1 MFQLLHWR
9 FTAHLKR
16 QSVRLTSS
24 NYNEAYKRCKNKLN
38 KLIKTTKEEYF
49 KTKLSNAN
57 NSKESWQAI
66 NELLNKKPKTTHV
79 TQLNVDD
86 QVITGDTNI
95 ADCFNQYFSSI
106 GCKLSNNV
114 QNINVDPM
122 TFVTPTESS
131 FHFSC
136 ISVQETF
143 DALNQLNLRKS
154 PGLDGI
160 SVRLLKDTSD
170 VIAQPLANIFNLSL
184 QTAIFPDEWKI
195 AKVSPVFK
203 EGNKT
208 DCGNYSQEIANAFL
222 SPGVNSRAELIPS
235 TRAYAWNGEREVC
248 TEKYRTE
255 VFFEMIEPV
264 RRARFVQK
272 DRGLIFFCTYRASE
286 VNIKF
291 IMWHLYLKQTRNT

>member
-1 MFQLLHWR
+1 MANFQ
-9 FTAHLKR
+9 AAGDANNSKG
-16 QSVRLTSS
+16 
-24 NYNEAYKRCKNKLN
+24 
-38 KLIKTTKEEYF
+38 
-49 KTKLSNAN
+49 NAN

-170 VIAQPLANIFNLSL
+170 VIAQPLANIFNLMENRQGITSL
-184 QTAIFPDEWKI
+184 
-195 AKVSPVFK
+195 
-203 EGNKT
+203 
-208 DCGNYSQEIANAFL
+208 
-222 SPGVNSRAELIPS
+222 
-235 TRAYAWNGEREVC
+235 
-248 TEKYRTE
+248 
-255 VFFEMIEPV
+255 
-264 RRARFVQK
+264 
-272 DRGLIFFCTYRASE
+272 
-286 VNIKF
+286 
-291 IMWHLYLKQTRNT
+291 